1 MNEETQIQAIEAE
14 LRAAGYKVARDRDIA
29 ELGLAEANIG
39 HLWIDLY
46 GELLADRP
54 TTAARPRRLIVEI
67 ANRRRGS
74 QQGGQRP
81 SRALLDDEAAEWR
94 FKMLSSAIAGLD
106 DAELQVRFLD
116 VSADQASARKLTTT
130 KVGRREEVADQL
142 QKDWAMLGAARRW
155 PMMVQGLLVARL
167 WSHWLRILAY
177 QYPGKGRREL
187 QPADLR
193 VLVKELYDQ
202 NVLSLQPRQYASIHR
217 QILAITEGG
226 DVDPASLDFLRP
238 HLEELLQLAF
248 ARFADEPREPQ
259 EPHADDEGVFSTIFQ
274 AIETRAPASRRSEL
288 VGAFTLMRLK
298 DGDPDFPAAVALF
311 LLQLGDDEL
320 LSREEVLRLL
330 QRASGLEATW
340 EA

>member
-14 LRAAGYKVARDRDIA
+14 LRAAGYKVVRDRDIA
-29 ELGLAEANIG
+29 ELGLTEANIG
-39 HLWIDLY
+39 RLWIDLY
-46 GELLADRP
+46 GELSADR
-54 TTAARPRRLIVEI
+54 TTSAARPQRLIVEI
-67 ANRRRGS
+67 ANRRRS
-74 QQGGQRP
+74 NQQGEQRP

-94 FKMLSSAIAGLD
+94 FKTLSSAIAGLD
-106 DAELQVRFLD
+106 DAELQIRFLD

-202 NVLSLQPRQYASIHR
+202 KVLSLQPRQYASIHR

-226 DVDPASLDFLRP
+226 DVDPSSLNFLRP

-248 ARFADEPREPQ
+248 ARFTDEAREP
-259 EPHADDEGVFSTIFQ
+259 PADDEGVFSDIFQ
-274 AIETRAPASRRSEL
+274 AIETRAPPSRRTEL
-288 VGAFTLMRLK
+288 AGAFTLMRFK
-298 DGDPDFPAAVALF
+298 DGDPDFAAAVARF
-311 LLQLGDDEL
+311 LLQLGDDDFI
-320 LSREEVLRLL
+320 SREDVLRLL
-330 QRASGLEATW
+330 QRAGGLEATW
-340 EA
+340 ET